1 VNSACGWLPPMM
13 NISTCSLPG
22 SWYVTF
28 MKRRATP
35 TGNEIT
41 SSGSRSTYSIASPSF
56 HSQRHLPV
64 MAMKVSLVSWL
75 CISGPLPGLA
85 LQ

>member
-1 VNSACGWLPPMM
+1 
-13 NISTCSLPG
+13 
-22 SWYVTF
+22 

-35 TGNEIT
+35 TGKEIT
-41 SSGSRSTYSIASPSF
+41 SSGPRSTRWRDLPSF
-56 HSQRHLPV
+56 HSQRQRPV

>member
-1 VNSACGWLPPMM
+1 
-13 NISTCSLPG
+13 
-22 SWYVTF
+22 

-41 SSGSRSTYSIASPSF
+41 SYGLRSTYCFASPSF

>member
-1 VNSACGWLPPMM
+1 
-13 NISTCSLPG
+13 
-22 SWYVTF
+22 

-35 TGNEIT
+35 TGKEIT
-41 SSGSRSTYSIASPSF
+41 SSGPRSTCCFALPSF

-64 MAMKVSLVSWL
+64 MAMKVSFVSWL
-75 CISGPLPGLA
+75 CISGPLPGFA